1 VLLFRLF
8 YRPPDSITNHV
19 QLAAGLKL
27 LVFRGEEM
35 AQAGFVEAALTWRA
49 CLVESTK
56 GMSEFNTGGNVL
68 TTKLLLIVFLVEL
81 YFFIY
86 PHS

>member
-1 VLLFRLF
+1 MTGVMTITQWLRNTEIHSLLKWHCAYTQTVLLFRLF

-35 AQAGFVEAALTWRA
+35 AQAGFVEAALT
-49 CLVESTK
+49 
-56 GMSEFNTGGNVL
+56 
-68 TTKLLLIVFLVEL
+68 
-81 YFFIY
+81 
-86 PHS
+86 